1 MATPYSVSC
10 TEQDKSKLCSPPSVF
25 RDPKSCEQG
34 SPAPGGTH
42 LITFRKPN
50 MHFRVASEAEISQ
63 PKVSLAGG
71 LLEDGYKTASF
82 PLFRIPMRRQQRG
95 GLLSP

>member
-1 MATPYSVSC
+1 
-10 TEQDKSKLCSPPSVF
+10 
-25 RDPKSCEQG
+25 
-34 SPAPGGTH
+34 
-42 LITFRKPN
+42 